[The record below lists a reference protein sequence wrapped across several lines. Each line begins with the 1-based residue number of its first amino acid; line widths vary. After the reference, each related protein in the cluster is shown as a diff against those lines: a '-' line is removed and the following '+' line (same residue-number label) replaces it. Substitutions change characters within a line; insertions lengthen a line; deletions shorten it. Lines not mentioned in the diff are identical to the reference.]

1 MNMNTSEIVTQKVDS
16 DAPARTTPVYTR
28 VPAADIY
35 ETGEAFLVMLDLPGA
50 RKETISLV
58 LEEGELRVTADYD
71 SPDPAEGTPLVSEL
85 PSGGYARVF
94 ALGEGIDRGNV
105 DARFENGRL
114 TVKLFKTEERKPRE
128 IAIH

>member
-1 MNMNTSEIVTQKVDS
+1 MNTRAMETRNG
-16 DAPARTTPVYTR
+16 RTDVLEQTAPVYR
-28 VPAADIY
+28 RIPAADIY
-35 ETGEAFLVMLDLPGA
+35 ETGDAYVLMLDLPGA

-58 LEEGELRVTADYD
+58 LEEGELRVKADD
-71 SPDPAEGTPLVSEL
+71 DWPDPVEGTLLMSEL

-105 DARFENGRL
+105 DARFENGVL